1 MGSRLLAAAALR
13 AKEKNGWPPGAV
25 NLDARHMRKYLDY
38 NATAPLR
45 REARQA
51 MLEAFDL
58 CGNPSSVHGEGRAAR
73 ARVEAARRD
82 VAALADAPPRE
93 VTFTASGTE
102 AANMALTPGVSARGV
117 GPLERLIVGATE
129 HACVLAGHR
138 FPEATVAAVRSDGV
152 IDLDAL
158 EAALAGAPPALV
170 ALQAANNETGVLQ
183 PVAEAAALVHARG
196 GLLVC
201 DASQF
206 AGRLP
211 LDAAALGADLIALSA
226 HKFGGP
232 KGVGALIA
240 VRPGLHVALGLVR
253 GGGQERGA
261 RAGTENVAGVAG
273 FGAAA
278 AAAAQG
284 LTAEAARIAVLRERL
299 EDAILTVAPDAVI
312 FSRGAPRL
320 PNTVAFAVPGLSA
333 SSLLMRL
340 DLEGVAASSGSACSS
355 GKVTPSHVL
364 AAMGVPAELARG
376 AIRLSLG
383 WGSDAADV
391 ETFARAFPRAVAGLR
406 RGGAPL

>member
-1 MGSRLLAAAALR
+1 MIAAL
-13 AKEKNGWPPGAV
+13 
-25 NLDARHMRKYLDY
+25 DDI
-38 NATAPLR
+38 
-45 REARQA
+45 
-51 MLEAFDL
+51 
-58 CGNPSSVHGEGRAAR
+58 GNPSSIHAEGRAAR
-73 ARVEAARRD
+73 ALVEEARRA
-82 VAALADAPPRE
+82 VAALVGVSPRA
-93 VTFTASGTE
+93 VAFTSGGTE
-102 AANMALTPGVSARGV
+102 AVNTALTPEISAPGVQ
-117 GPLERLIVGATE
+117 GPLMRLVVGAGE
-129 HACVLAGHR
+129 HVAALQGAR
-138 FPEATVAAVRSDGV
+138 FPADSIVVAPLDGEGR
-152 IDLDAL
+152 IDLARLGAL
-158 EAALAGAPPALV
+158 LHTPALV

-333 SSLLMRL
+333 SSLLMRM

-406 RGGAPL
+406 RGGAHL